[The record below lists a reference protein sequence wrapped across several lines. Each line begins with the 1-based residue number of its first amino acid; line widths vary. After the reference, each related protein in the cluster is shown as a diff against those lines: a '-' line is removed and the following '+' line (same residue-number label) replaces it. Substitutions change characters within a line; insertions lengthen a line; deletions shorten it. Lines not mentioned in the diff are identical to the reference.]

1 MKLPEYKSLKEK
13 APLFSH
19 IRIDTK
25 DVLDFNLE
33 KLLEFSPNC
42 IFRGVNEAK
51 YKIYT
56 SVQRSWIC
64 NGLGCHSSINHM
76 VDSMITSL
84 RSNVTLTD
92 YYKSLNVKPT
102 DLLYLG
108 LLQHYSAPSPLL
120 DFTHDYKTALYFAT
134 KGLSTGYSYCEID
147 DYFSLYYIDIDKCGD
162 QLVKMDE
169 FLNNGLEAGS
179 TMHEDHISKN
189 PGANV
194 DKQLLDDMDMY
205 TKWIK
210 KNTRNDDGL
219 CAIKM
224 MFIDNPLQ
232 FKKVTTPYTNESLY
246 WSNLNIIAQ
255 NGCFILYN
263 NNCMSME
270 EYISQSAYLPK
281 ISCIDIHKSLKEYV
295 QKQYLQTLTE
305 LLLFPDINQIVK
317 GAYQEFLENL

>member
-1 MKLPEYKSLKEK
+1 MY
-13 APLFSH
+13 
-19 IRIDTK
+19 
-25 DVLDFNLE
+25 
-33 KLLEFSPNC
+33 
-42 IFRGVNEAK
+42 
-51 YKIYT
+51 
-56 SVQRSWIC
+56 
-64 NGLGCHSSINHM
+64 
-76 VDSMITSL
+76 
-84 RSNVTLTD
+84 
-92 YYKSLNVKPT
+92 
-102 DLLYLG
+102 
-108 LLQHYSAPSPLL
+108 
-120 DFTHDYKTALYFAT
+120 
-134 KGLSTGYSYCEID
+134 
-147 DYFSLYYIDIDKCGD
+147 
-162 QLVKMDE
+162 
-169 FLNNGLEAGS
+169 
-179 TMHEDHISKN
+179 EDHISKN